1 MALSGGERQC
11 IALALIRQPS
21 VLILDEATS
30 ALDAQNQ
37 SRIQDAVKQLQGSL
51 TIVIIAHRL
60 STVRIADQILVL
72 ECGQLVE
79 NGTYDDLAT
88 RAEGRF
94 RNLIEVENEGTIVP
108 KMRFSTSG

>member
-1 MALSGGERQC
+1 MLSTPFHKYGNVCGERDG
-11 IALALIRQPS
+11 ASSRS
-21 VLILDEATS
+21 DDE
-30 ALDAQNQ
+30 LDAQNQ

-94 RNLIEVENEGTIVP
+94 RNLIEVRTKAP
-108 KMRFSTSG
+108 LCPR

>member
-1 MALSGGERQC
+1 MLSRPFHKYGNVCGERNG
-11 IALALIRQPS
+11 ANSRS
-21 VLILDEATS
+21 DDE
-30 ALDAQNQ
+30 LDAQNQ

-94 RNLIEVENEGTIVP
+94 RNLIEVENEGPIVP